1 MIEWAV
7 VLVARVTVNAPVS
20 LSLDKYFNR
29 RATSDNTVRYRCDRD
44 HWFKYVSVSALHLLA
59 SVEYLVRIFK
69 FVDDRRHS
77 RDAETEYVFILPS
90 CPIRWKSSH
99 VRPVLIVLIS
109 TGTIVENAVEQW
121 RTRLAVFKIKKSRKI
136 SEAFSVGFTI
146 QSLVHRHLYRHHE
159 VHCRHLHRRYRHR
172 CRLLWLLLVS

>member
-1 MIEWAV
+1 VARYRYEYEYDQCTYVLTCVWERLLTLEMIEWAV

-90 CPIRWKSSH
+90 CPIR
-99 VRPVLIVLIS
+99 
-109 TGTIVENAVEQW
+109 
-121 RTRLAVFKIKKSRKI
+121 
-136 SEAFSVGFTI
+136 
-146 QSLVHRHLYRHHE
+146 
-159 VHCRHLHRRYRHR
+159 
-172 CRLLWLLLVS
+172 